1 MSLISQLFLLAIS
14 KPIKKEEKKN
24 KANVTNDL
32 FDLYSLYP
40 SISYRLWKTD
50 RCCCCTCPMS
60 AVIWCFLVGAG
71 YKAGNQLPG
80 VSFVIHR
87 ESRDAPRPT
96 RLCFSTHASRLQ
108 LQWINST
115 VLNHIWI
122 IYTHKAVWI
131 NNFCDQVPIFIRYFA
146 TLLNLLL
153 CF

>member
-14 KPIKKEEKKN
+14 KPIKKKEKKN

-80 VSFVIHR
+80 VSFV
-87 ESRDAPRPT
+87 
-96 RLCFSTHASRLQ
+96 THTERAEMHQGQHGSAFPLMPHVYNYSELTAQ
-108 LQWINST
+108 
-115 VLNHIWI
+115 
-122 IYTHKAVWI
+122 Y
-131 NNFCDQVPIFIRYFA
+131 
-146 TLLNLLL
+146 
-153 CF
+153 